1 MNSKTSRPAITGGMN
16 PLEVYCPNCLSG
28 ERSPCTTVRGAS
40 RRPHVARV
48 RLSAAPGVCGECGA
62 KYGHPCYKT
71 SGGVRM
77 YPHET
82 RGLQARGMK
91 GG

>member
-1 MNSKTSRPAITGGMN
+1 MNSETSRPAMTGGRD

-28 ERSPCTTVRGAS
+28 ERLPCTTVRGAS

-48 RLSAAPGVCGECGA
+48 RLAAAPGVCGECGA
-62 KYGHPCYKT
+62 KYGQPCYKT

-77 YPHET
+77 YTHEGRQRRSEAT
-82 RGLQARGMK
+82 QGD
-91 GG
+91 